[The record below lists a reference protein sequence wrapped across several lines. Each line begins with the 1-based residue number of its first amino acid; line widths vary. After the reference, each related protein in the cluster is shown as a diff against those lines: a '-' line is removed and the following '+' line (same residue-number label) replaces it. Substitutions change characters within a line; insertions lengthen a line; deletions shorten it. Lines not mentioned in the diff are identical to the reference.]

1 MLKEEI
7 LRHLENDS
15 LYHGS
20 DSLQNLELNAWALLF
35 GLLYEMTEISSLWP
49 QWPPQLGKLRK
60 GAWIS
65 RA

>member
-1 MLKEEI
+1 MKFSLYPRVLPCRDMLKEEI

-35 GLLYEMTEISSLWP
+35 GLLYEMTEISSL
-49 QWPPQLGKLRK
+49 
-60 GAWIS
+60 
-65 RA
+65 